1 MNTAV
6 RVLLGLFIGFG
17 AAATF
22 LAVTVVVAGLFAP

>member
-1 MNTAV
+1 MNTAG

-22 LAVTVVVAGLFAP
+22 IALMIVFAGLFAP